1 MKKMDLYR
9 SIDGIKPDDCLKE
22 QILKAAEENDV
33 VTVIKRP
40 VFVPVMIALLLCLNV
55 GMVAKLVIFNKSQV
69 NMSEFKAR
77 TSMSSAADIDSDM
90 NELQKELEAQEA
102 EKQLEEEEKLK
113 MQQELEAANR
123 EKQAMEFEA
132 AKAEF
137 LEFLESEKS
146 HVYTE
151 MEILGDYVYLQGM
164 TPAYLLDDTAYQE
177 SENNNYRRYVYVVD
191 YTAKSDNEFTEVD
204 FAMTNYEF
212 IIGYDGEGVEPD
224 NIVSI
229 TKSKAEFENVTE
241 DMIQSALERV
251 NSDESKEK
259 IIALGQQKIDEFEK
273 AGESESDYTISNC
286 YCLFKNSQD
295 SPQIVFEIIESVLC
309 YDGNWENIE
318 FYVDE
323 NGEDVTYSVEHSS
336 RSYWNETVYS
346 PYKGY
351 PKTVIVPDVT
361 GMSVQEAQEAIEAA
375 GLKVSSRYYEAPTD
389 IDFEFNNV
397 FETYPQPGT
406 AVASGTDVELRV
418 YARMMPA
425 LYNYPLDSAKEILEK
440 MGLKV
445 KLEYVEGVDPDS
457 NDLYVSHFSP
467 YQYTAVEE
475 GEEVTLYIANPDTT
489 NVADLIGCAINLD
502 ENSFDY
508 RKIYTAEET
517 QEVLAD
523 FEKYDIEGSLYL
535 GTYGYYNYNDV
546 VFYGKYYGKYFLFEA
561 FSSNSEYTNSV
572 PLLHCGSEELD
583 ISECVKSD
591 VYSKLNAEVSD
602 IAGNKKISTENPAD
616 GSPDTFIL
624 EANYMLSYTSEDGR
638 EIKAYFD
645 TENGYIVSIYV
656 TDKEVYFYEN

>member
-1 MKKMDLYR
+1 MKKTDLYR

-69 NMSEFKAR
+69 NMSEFRAR
-77 TSMSSAADIDSDM
+77 TSMSSAADIDSEM
-90 NELQKELEAQEA
+90 RELQEELEAQEA

-113 MQQELEAANR
+113 MQQELEAANK
-123 EKQAMEFEA
+123 EKQAMGFEA

-137 LEFLESEKS
+137 LEFLESDKS

-164 TPAYLLDDTAYQE
+164 TPAYLLDDMAYQE

-191 YTAKSDNEFTEVD
+191 YTAKSDHEFTEVD
-204 FAMTNYEF
+204 YAMTNYEF

-229 TKSKAEFENVTE
+229 TKSKAEPENVTE

-259 IIALGQQKIDEFEK
+259 ITALGQQKIDEFEK

-286 YCLFKNSQD
+286 YCLFENSQD

-323 NGEDVTYSVEHSS
+323 NGEDVTYSVVNSS
-336 RSYWNETVYS
+336 RYYWNETVYS
-346 PYKGY
+346 PYKGL

-375 GLKVSSRYYEAPTD
+375 GLKGGSRYYEPPEGM
-389 IDFEFNNV
+389 DFEFNNV
-397 FETYPQPGT
+397 VETYPQSGT
-406 AVASGTDVELRV
+406 AVASGTDVYLRV
-418 YARMMPA
+418 CARMMPVI
-425 LYNYPLDSAKEILEK
+425 YNFPLDSAKEMLGK

-445 KLEYVEGVDPDS
+445 KVEYVDGVDPES
-457 NDLYVSHFSP
+457 SDLYVSHYSP
-467 YQYTAVEE
+467 YAYTAVEE
-475 GEEVTLYIANPDTT
+475 GEEVTLYVSDPDTSS
-489 NVADLIGCAINLD
+489 VSDLLDCAINLD

-508 RKIYTAEET
+508 RKIYSAEEA

-523 FEKYDIEGSLYL
+523 FENYDSEGSIYL
-535 GTYGYYNYNDV
+535 GTYGYYNYNDI
-546 VFYGKYYGKYFLFEA
+546 VFYGKYYGKYFLIESFR
-561 FSSNSEYTNSV
+561 SESESINAV
-572 PLLHCGSEELD
+572 PLLHCGEDVETAIEYYDYEEYGEYVGYILYYD
-583 ISECVKSD
+583 PEDGKEIK
-591 VYSKLNAEVSD
+591 VSF
-602 IAGNKKISTENPAD
+602 
-616 GSPDTFIL
+616 DTF
-624 EANYMLSYTSEDGR
+624 DGK
-638 EIKAYFD
+638 ITA
-645 TENGYIVSIYV
+645 IYV
-656 TDKEVYFYEN
+656 TSG

>member
-1 MKKMDLYR
+1 MKKTDLYR

-69 NMSEFKAR
+69 NMSEFRAR
-77 TSMSSAADIDSDM
+77 TSMSSAADIDSEM
-90 NELQKELEAQEA
+90 RELQEELEAQEA
-102 EKQLEEEEKLK
+102 EKQLKEEEKLK
-113 MQQELEAANR
+113 MQQELEAANK
-123 EKQAMEFEA
+123 EKQAMGFEA

-137 LEFLESEKS
+137 LEFLESDKS

-164 TPAYLLDDTAYQE
+164 TPAYLLDDMAYQE

-191 YTAKSDNEFTEVD
+191 YTSKSDNEFTVVD
-204 FAMTNYEF
+204 YAMTNYEY
-212 IIGYDGEGVEPD
+212 IIGYDGEGFEPD

-229 TKSKAEFENVTE
+229 TKSKAEPENVTE

-259 IIALGQQKIDEFEK
+259 ITALGQQKIDEFEK
-273 AGESESDYTISNC
+273 AGKSESDYTISNC

-295 SPQIVFEIIESVLC
+295 SPQIVFEIIESVHC

-323 NGEDVTYSVEHSS
+323 NGEDVTYSVVNSS

-346 PYKGY
+346 PYKGL

-375 GLKVSSRYYEAPTD
+375 GLKGGSRYYEPPEGM
-389 IDFEFNNV
+389 DFEFNNV
-397 FETYPQPGT
+397 VETYPQSGT
-406 AVASGTDVELRV
+406 AVASGTDVYLRV
-418 YARMMPA
+418 CARMMPVI
-425 LYNYPLDSAKEILEK
+425 YNFPLDSAKEMLGK

-445 KLEYVEGVDPDS
+445 KVEYVDGVDPDS
-457 NDLYVSHFSP
+457 NDLYVSHYSP
-467 YQYTAVEE
+467 YAYTAVEE
-475 GEEVTLYIANPDTT
+475 GEEVTLYVSDPDTSS
-489 NVADLIGCAINLD
+489 VSDLLDCAINLD

-508 RKIYTAEET
+508 RKIYSADET
-517 QEVLAD
+517 QEVLSD
-523 FEKYDIEGSLYL
+523 FETYDSEGSLYL
-535 GTYGYYNYNDV
+535 GTYGYYNYNDI
-546 VFYGKYYGKYFLFEA
+546 VFYGKYYGKYFLIESFR
-561 FSSNSEYTNSV
+561 SESESINAV
-572 PLLHCGSEELD
+572 PLLHCGEDVETAIKYYDYEEYGEYVGYILYYD
-583 ISECVKSD
+583 PEDGKEIK
-591 VYSKLNAEVSD
+591 VSF
-602 IAGNKKISTENPAD
+602 
-616 GSPDTFIL
+616 DTF
-624 EANYMLSYTSEDGR
+624 DGK
-638 EIKAYFD
+638 ITA
-645 TENGYIVSIYV
+645 IYV
-656 TDKEVYFYEN
+656 TSG